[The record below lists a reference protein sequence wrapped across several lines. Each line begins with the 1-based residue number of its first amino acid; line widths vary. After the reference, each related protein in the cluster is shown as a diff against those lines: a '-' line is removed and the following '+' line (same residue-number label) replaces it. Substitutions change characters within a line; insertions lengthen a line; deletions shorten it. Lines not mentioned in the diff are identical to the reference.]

1 MEYGSKDLALQDH
14 HPQFISA
21 WMHFWVLALVLLSG
35 VIPKDQFVTNKHNE
49 LEQTVCI
56 LRKENKSKYIIEK
69 VTFRHAAFPS

>member
-14 HPQFISA
+14 HQFISA

-35 VIPKDQFVTNKHNE
+35 VVPKDQLVTNKHNE

-56 LRKENKSKYIIEK
+56 LRKENKSMNSIEK